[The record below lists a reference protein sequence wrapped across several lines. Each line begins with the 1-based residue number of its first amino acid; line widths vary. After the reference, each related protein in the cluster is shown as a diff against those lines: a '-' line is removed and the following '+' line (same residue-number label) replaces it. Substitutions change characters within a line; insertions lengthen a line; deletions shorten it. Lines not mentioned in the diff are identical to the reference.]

1 MIYRHINKTY
11 VSVTPYRYGNDFV
24 KNLWLAK
31 NQTIMMGRDIIVT
44 KGKLIFTGGKYG

>member
-31 NQTIMMGRDIIVT
+31 NQTITMGRDIIVT
-44 KGKLIFTGGKYG
+44 KGILIFGKGSKI